1 MSDRHENRAP
11 SEASRAPWLGE
22 TAGDAP
28 LLDRS
33 STAER
38 VADVLRRRITEGDL
52 PPRTHLSE
60 EQLVRVLR
68 VSRNTLRE
76 AFRLLSH
83 EGLLVHE
90 MHRGVFVRELDEDDL
105 VDLYRLRRAIE
116 CDVVRSLA
124 HVGPE
129 ALRPLGDDVAA
140 AESAAERGDWVAVGT
155 ANMQFHRDL
164 VALAGSPRT
173 GQVAERLLAEMRL
186 AFHAVASP
194 QRLHEAYVA
203 RNRSLLELLAA
214 GEHEQAA
221 RAARGVPAR
230 LAGRAARGH
239 AGRGGMTTNAAIG
252 PGITAEGAATSP
264 PRPGSATARASR
276 SPVPARHRATR
287 RRTWSCCR
295 RSGRSTCCSSGSG
308 TRSPCPFST

>member
-1 MSDRHENRAP
+1 MSHP
-11 SEASRAPWLGE
+11 GE
-22 TAGDAP
+22 TPDPSAGSSTSWLEAVAGDIR
-28 LLDRS
+28 LINRS

-60 EQLVRVLR
+60 EQLIMVLR

-90 MHRGVFVRELDEDDL
+90 LHRGVFVRELDDADL

-129 ALRPLGDDVAA
+129 ALRPLSDDVAA
-140 AESAAERGDWVAVGT
+140 AEAAADRGDWVAVGT

-194 QRLHEAYVA
+194 QRLHEGYVA

-221 RAARGVPAR
+221 RQLEEYLRDS
-230 LAGRAARGH
+230 LAELRAAMRGE
-239 AGRGGMTTNAAIG
+239 AA
-252 PGITAEGAATSP
+252 
-264 PRPGSATARASR
+264 
-276 SPVPARHRATR
+276 
-287 RRTWSCCR
+287 
-295 RSGRSTCCSSGSG
+295 
-308 TRSPCPFST
+308 

>member
-1 MSDRHENRAP
+1 MTLAIVEQSHKSFVQQSVVTPAVVGHDGAMSDRHENRAP
-11 SEASRAPWLGE
+11 SEASRAPWLGK

-60 EQLVRVLR
+60 EQLIRVLR

-140 AESAAERGDWVAVGT
+140 AEAAADRGDWVAVGT

-194 QRLHEAYVA
+194 QRLHEGYVA

-221 RAARGVPAR
+221 RQLEEYLRDS
-230 LAGRAARGH
+230 LAELRAAMRGE
-239 AGRGGMTTNAAIG
+239 AA
-252 PGITAEGAATSP
+252 
-264 PRPGSATARASR
+264 
-276 SPVPARHRATR
+276 
-287 RRTWSCCR
+287 
-295 RSGRSTCCSSGSG
+295 
-308 TRSPCPFST
+308 